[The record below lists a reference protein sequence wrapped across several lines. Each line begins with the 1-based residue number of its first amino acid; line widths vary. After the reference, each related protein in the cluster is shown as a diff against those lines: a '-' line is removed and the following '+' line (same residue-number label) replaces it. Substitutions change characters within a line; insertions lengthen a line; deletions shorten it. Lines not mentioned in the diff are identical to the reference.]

1 MYRNY
6 SNNIILASVI
16 KFVMNLIIAV
26 ILTIGLNCE
35 LYQSMLI
42 IIIER
47 VEN

>member
-6 SNNIILASVI
+6 SNNIILVYVI
-16 KFVMNLIIAV
+16 KSVMNLIIAV

-35 LYQSMLI
+35 FYQSMLI

-47 VEN
+47 VGN